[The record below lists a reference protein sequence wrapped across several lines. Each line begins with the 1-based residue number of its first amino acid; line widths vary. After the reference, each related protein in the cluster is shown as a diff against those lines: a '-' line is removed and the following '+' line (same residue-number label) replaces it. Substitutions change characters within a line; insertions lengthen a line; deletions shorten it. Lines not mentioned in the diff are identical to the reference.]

1 MIPLVAYLILAAIV
15 FGIGA
20 FGFITSKNV
29 IRILMSVELMLNSA
43 NINFVAFS
51 SYSIPFDISGQIF
64 ALFTIALAAA
74 ESAVGIAIL
83 ILLYRT
89 HGTVKIQDINVLR
102 W

>member
-1 MIPLVAYLILAAIV
+1 MIPLVAYLILAAIL

-29 IRILMSVELMLNSA
+29 IRILMSTELMLNSA

-51 SYSIPFDISGQIF
+51 SYHVPFDVSGQIY

-74 ESAVGIAIL
+74 ESAIGIAIL
-83 ILLYRT
+83 LLLYRN
-89 HGTVKIQDINVLR
+89 HGTVEIQDINTLR

>member
-1 MIPLVAYLILAAIV
+1 MIPLVAYLVLSAIV

-43 NINFVAFS
+43 NINFVAFAG
-51 SYSIPFDISGQIF
+51 YSTPFDISGQIF

-74 ESAVGIAIL
+74 ESVVGIAIL

-89 HGTVKIQDINVLR
+89 HGSVKIEDINVLR